1 MPGLVVFG
9 ITGRMGQSLVRALR
23 EAQGAEAAL
32 SLCGAVASPASSR
45 LGQDAALEGAST
57 GVVITADPGARLKGA
72 AVAVDF
78 SVPPWRAAHAPAPAP
93 AGGPP
98 PAGAPGGDGG
108 PPRLLRRVRG
118 GSS

>member
-9 ITGRMGQSLVRALR
+9 ITGRMGQSLVRALQ

-57 GVVITADPGARLKGA
+57 GVVITAEPGARLKGA
-72 AVAVDF
+72 
-78 SVPPWRAAHAPAPAP
+78 
-93 AGGPP
+93 G
-98 PAGAPGGDGG
+98 AGARCGLRQGAAANPRHPARTAGPTPG
-108 PPRLLRRVRG
+108 PTPAR
-118 GSS
+118 

>member
-72 AVAVDF
+72 AAL
-78 SVPPWRAAHAPAPAP
+78 VPFPSPAALSATAPRRPPAR
-93 AGGPP
+93 GPP
-98 PAGAPGGDGG
+98 PAATPCARSPPPAP
-108 PPRLLRRVRG
+108 PP
-118 GSS
+118 